1 VRGAGSVTIPLGGRQ
16 GLHPCASFQC
26 TSVHARL
33 WLPLRVVIGDTARI
47 AGGEKTRDGLAYEAL
62 NLMPNLLSCLRLDAG
77 RRPRLGPD
85 VQRGLGVA
93 GGLVG
98 AGARVAVVGD
108 AVVDAGLRADDH
120 HRYVNPNMV
129 CLVMYILQQPPG
141 IPQRGVMKLGGGALR
156 VSRLLGPR

>member
-1 VRGAGSVTIPLGGRQ
+1 MRGAGSVTIPLGGRQ

-62 NLMPNLLSCLRLDAG
+62 NLMPNLLSCLRLAAG

-85 VQRGLGVA
+85 VQRGLGAA
-93 GGLVG
+93 GGR
-98 AGARVAVVGD
+98 AGARAAGDGVDVVARVRREDQVHD
-108 AVVDAGLRADDH
+108 ISTKFDMMWRI
-120 HRYVNPNMV
+120 R
-129 CLVMYILQQPPG
+129 QRPP
-141 IPQRGVMKLGGGALR
+141 
-156 VSRLLGPR
+156 